1 MLTRDLRRRRGA
13 SLRASPF
20 QGFRRWSAC
29 SEGFLQ
35 DHELEAIARMQ
46 IAGCSVSAIAAAVDK
61 TPATI
66 RKVLASPPEPLREK
80 LEKIHGLVLKAT
92 ATHHYEMLGMLDQAR
107 DNIRSALFSSEDEKE
122 RNRMSTW
129 LVEHVMPK
137 PQQAKDTNV
146 NLQASPEMMETL
158 TSIAKS
164 AQALA
169 EARSGVSTLRVRS
182 GKDALPSPV
191 LEAIATHV
199 DGA

>member
-1 MLTRDLRRRRGA
+1 M
-13 SLRASPF
+13 
-20 QGFRRWSAC
+20 
-29 SEGFLQ
+29 Q
-35 DHELEAIARMQ
+35 DHELDAIARMQ

-66 RKVLASPPEPLREK
+66 RKYLASPPEPLKQK
-80 LEKIHGLVLKAT
+80 LEEIQGLVLKAT
-92 ATHHYEMLGMLDQAR
+92 ATHHYEMLGMLEQAR
-107 DNIRSALFSSEDEKE
+107 VNIRSLLFDSEDEKE
-122 RNRMSTW
+122 RAKYSAW
-129 LVEHVMPK
+129 LIEHVMPR

-191 LEAIATHV
+191 LDAIASSS
-199 DGA
+199 DPS